1 MISSQSSAG
10 YSFTMRLGI
19 VPLLATIVYSPWI
32 CLHWQVDRADASG
45 AIHPFPDKDTNW
57 NSDWDDVMLN
67 KPAVDEVAIKKPFT
81 VQSGAVS
88 LEGELKAS
96 YGCRT
101 PKLPYQSCNTPS
113 PAIVW
118 DNPPEGTQSM
128 IVMIDQ
134 EDSDPK
140 FFVHWF
146 VKDIHK
152 VNRVPPEN
160 CLEKG
165 ANEQDKLLHGGTQM
179 QNSYRNN
186 DWAGIAAIEPAKFRI
201 VALAMKQRSVELEDW
216 LEENPTALGNEIQ
229 HHLISE
235 GLVLGAAYMKFTY
248 PGEIESSVESAR
260 MVHVGADAN

>member
-1 MISSQSSAG
+1 MLRLFLCYSA
-10 YSFTMRLGI
+10 
-19 VPLLATIVYSPWI
+19 WI
-32 CLHWQVDRADASG
+32 CLLWLVDDVDASG

-57 NSDWDDVMLN
+57 NSEWDDTVLN
-67 KPAVDEVAIKKPFT
+67 KPTVDKEAIKKPFT

-118 DNPPEGTQSM
+118 DNAPDGTKSI
-128 IVMIDQ
+128 IVLIDQ

-140 FFVHWF
+140 FFIHWF

-152 VNRVPPEN
+152 VTRVPPEN
-160 CLEKG
+160 SLEKG
-165 ANEQDKLLHGGTQM
+165 ANQQDTLLHGGTQM
-179 QNSYRNN
+179 LNSYRNS
-186 DWAGIAAIEPAKFRI
+186 DWAGVAAIEPSKFRI
-201 VALAMKQRSVELEDW
+201 VVLAMKERTVEIEDW
-216 LEENPTALGNEIQ
+216 MEENPTALGNEIQ
-229 HHLISE
+229 HYLISQD
-235 GLVLGAAYMKFTY
+235 LVLGAAYMKFSY
-248 PGEIESSVESAR
+248 PGEIESSVESGR